1 MHREEGGLQNVDLIN
16 LLGGNN
22 PDTPRQSSFLDD
34 RAERV
39 ALMLGELLGVEEQGM
54 VEGRGQDH
62 SRSDD
67 RAG

>member
-1 MHREEGGLQNVDLIN
+1 MHREEGGLQDVDLID

-39 ALMLGELLGVEEQGM
+39 ALMLGELLGIEE
-54 VEGRGQDH
+54 
-62 SRSDD
+62 
-67 RAG
+67 

>member
-22 PDTPRQSSFLDD
+22 PNTPRQSRFLDD

-39 ALMLGELLGVEEQGM
+39 TLMLGELLGVEE
-54 VEGRGQDH
+54 
-62 SRSDD
+62 
-67 RAG
+67 